1 MSFVNK
7 ALYTLIWS
15 ILLCASTSTFAQ
27 KPASEEQLGTQAKQK
42 IQHFAQTLKA
52 SLTSAVKAGGLG
64 AGVEVCSKQAPA
76 IADSL
81 STDGWQVSR
90 ISLKPR
96 NPDNTPSTWQQS
108 VLERF
113 EAQKAE
119 GKPVDDLVFKTQD
132 KSSFSLI
139 KAIPTG
145 ELCLKCHGAAIAP
158 EVRQTIKRYYPKDQ
172 ATGFAVG
179 DIRGA
184 FVVEKAR

>member
-1 MSFVNK
+1 MSFLNK
-7 ALYTLIWS
+7 AVYTLILS
-15 ILLCASTSTFAQ
+15 FLLFASTSSFAQ
-27 KPASEEQLGTQAKQK
+27 KPASDEQLQIEAKQK
-42 IQHFAQTLKA
+42 IQHFAKTLKA
-52 SLTSAVKAGGLG
+52 SLTSAIKAGGLE
-64 AGVEVCSKQAPA
+64 AGVEVCSKQAQA
-76 IADSL
+76 IANSL

-96 NPDNTPSTWQQS
+96 NPANTPSTWQQI

-113 EAQKAE
+113 EAQMVE
-119 GKPVDDLVFKTQD
+119 GKPVADLVFKTQD
-132 KSSFSLI
+132 KSTFSLI

-145 ELCLKCHGAAIAP
+145 ELCLKCHGSAIAP